1 MRKLLIHV
9 LQAAVVM
16 VGLSAFGSARAGDR
30 IMLECHIKFSVTSW
44 AEEKN
49 MGSGVG
55 KIHCSDG
62 ENIQVRVR
70 VKGEGIKGG
79 KSVIGSAHGSFSP
92 VIRLS
97 DLMGNYVAGEGK
109 SGDGQVMS
117 KVNKVTVTLG
127 GNELGL
133 TFTDFEIY
141 RARTRSS

>member
-1 MRKLLIHV
+1 
-9 LQAAVVM
+9 
-16 VGLSAFGSARAGDR
+16 
-30 IMLECHIKFSVTSW
+30 MLECHIKFSVTSW
-44 AEEKN
+44 ALEKN

-70 VKGEGIKGG
+70 IKGEGFKGG
-79 KSVIGSAHGSFSP
+79 KDVIGSAFGSFSP

-97 DLMGNYVAGEGK
+97 DLMGNYVAAEGK
-109 SGDGQVMS
+109 GDGQVMR
-117 KVNKVTVTLG
+117 KARDVTVTLG